1 MQSTSGQDNHIKM
14 GRKGQFVRLDAVYA
28 VKRLVKEQPDGAT
41 GIDPGRAV
49 LV

>member
-1 MQSTSGQDNHIKM
+1 M